1 MKTLLCISG
10 PTASGKTSL
19 AIDLAKTYQ
28 TEIISVDS
36 RQFYKEMSIGTAVPS
51 ESELKE
57 VKHHLI
63 QHKSVSEV
71 YTLGDFIQEA
81 RTILDSLFIKH
92 EFVVVVGGSA
102 LFMDALINGID
113 DFPEIPPSI
122 RHDLNAQLQ
131 KEGLKSLQ
139 DELKQKDPEYFDKVD
154 LNNPHRLIRALEVC
168 RSSNSPYSSF
178 LNKSSNKLPYR
189 ILHFGIKIERALLY
203 SRINERVDL
212 MVNDGL
218 FTEVQ
223 GLVRYKN
230 LNALNTVGYKEILSF
245 FDDQISREN
254 AVEEI
259 KKNSRRYAKRQL
271 TWYRKNEDI
280 HWVGFEMSRSQQL
293 QKIKSRIENKIK
305 IVILTGVSGVGKT
318 FLGQKLSELTAI
330 PFSDADDFHPEAN
343 KQKMK
348 SGVPLND
355 QDRLPW
361 LLDLNTHIKKSETAH
376 GLILACSAL
385 KHEYRRILKNQVKNK
400 INWVCLEANA
410 EVIQTRLQERKSHF
424 MPASLLQSQLDTYE
438 PTEDALHL
446 NTEESVETLCNAVL
460 FELYGT

>member
-51 ESELKE
+51 ESELNE

-113 DFPEIPPSI
+113 DFPKIPPSI

-139 DELKQKDPEYFDKVD
+139 DELKRKDPEYFDKVD

-203 SRINERVDL
+203 RRINERVDL

-230 LNALNTVGYKEILSF
+230 LNTLNTVGYKEILSF

-385 KHEYRRILKNQVKNK
+385 KHEYQRILEKEVKNK

-410 EVIQTRLQERKSHF
+410 EVIQTRLQERKNHF

-446 NTEESVETLCNAVL
+446 DTEESVETLCNAVL

>member
-131 KEGLKSLQ
+131 KEGLKPLQ

-385 KHEYRRILKNQVKNK
+385 KHEYQRILEKEVKNK

>member
-81 RTILDSLFIKH
+81 RTILDSLFITH
-92 EFVVVVGGSA
+92 EFVVAVGGST

-113 DFPEIPPSI
+113 DFPDIAPGI
-122 RHDLNAQLQ
+122 RHDLNTQLQ
-131 KEGLKSLQ
+131 KEGLKPLQ
-139 DELKQKDPEYFDKVD
+139 DELKQKDPKYFDKVD
-154 LNNPHRLIRALEVC
+154 VSNPHRLIRALEVC

-189 ILHFGIKIERALLY
+189 IFHFGIEIERELLY

-212 MVNDGL
+212 MVNNGL

-223 GLVRYKN
+223 RLVQYKE
-230 LNALNTVGYKEILSF
+230 LNALNTVGYREILSF
-245 FDDQISREN
+245 LDNQISRRN
-254 AVEEI
+254 AIEEI

-271 TWYRKNEDI
+271 TWYRKNENI

-293 QKIKSRIENKIK
+293 QKIKSRIENKSK

-348 SGVPLND
+348 SGIPLND
-355 QDRLPW
+355 KDRQPW
-361 LLDLNTHIKKSETAH
+361 LQDLNTHIKKSETAH

-385 KHEYRRILKNQVKNK
+385 KHEYRIILEKKVKNK

-410 EVIQTRLQERKSHF
+410 EIIQTRLEERKSHF
-424 MPASLLQSQLDTYE
+424 MPAILLQSQLDAYE
-438 PTEDALHL
+438 PSKDALHL
-446 NTEESVETLCNAVL
+446 NTEESVEALCNAVL

>member
-51 ESELKE
+51 ESKLKE

-71 YTLGDFIQEA
+71 YTLGDFVQEA
-81 RTILDSLFIKH
+81 RTILDSLFEKH
-92 EFVVVVGGSA
+92 EFVVAVGGSS

-113 DFPEIPPSI
+113 EFPDTEPSI
-122 RHDLNAQLQ
+122 RNDLNMQLQ

-139 DELKQKDPEYFDKVD
+139 DELKRTDPIYYHKVD
-154 LNNPHRLIRALEVC
+154 KNNPHRLIRALEVC

-178 LNKSSNKLPYR
+178 LNKSSNKLSYR
-189 ILHFGIKIERALLY
+189 VLHFGIELERAFLY
-203 SRINERVDL
+203 GRINERVDL
-212 MVNDGL
+212 MVKGGL
-218 FTEVQ
+218 FEEVQ
-223 GLVRYKN
+223 HLVQHKE
-230 LNALNTVGYKEILSF
+230 LNALNTVGYKEIFSF
-245 FDDQISREN
+245 FDNQISRKN
-254 AVEEI
+254 AIKEI

-280 HWVGFEMSRSQQL
+280 HWIGFEMSRSQQL
-293 QKIKSRIENKIK
+293 QKIKSRIKNFRE

-318 FLGQKLSELTAI
+318 FLGQKLAEITAI
-330 PFSDADDFHPEAN
+330 PFSDADDFHPETN

-361 LLDLNTHIKKSETAH
+361 LKHINEHIKKSEIKH
-376 GLILACSAL
+376 GIILACSAL
-385 KHEYRRILKNQVKNK
+385 KNEYRTVLQKDVENK
-400 INWVCLEANA
+400 IIWVSLEANPKLIHSR
-410 EVIQTRLQERKSHF
+410 IQRREKHF
-424 MPASLLQSQLDTYE
+424 MPAALLQSQLDTFE
-438 PTEDALHL
+438 RPEHALNL
-446 NTEESVETLCNAVL
+446 NTEKPAKDLCGAVL
-460 FELYGT
+460 IKLYGK

>member
-212 MVNDGL
+212 MVNEGL

-385 KHEYRRILKNQVKNK
+385 KHEYQRILEKEVKNK

>member
-168 RSSNSPYSSF
+168 RSTNSPYSSF

-212 MVNDGL
+212 MVNEGL

-385 KHEYRRILKNQVKNK
+385 KHEYQRILEKEVKNK

>member
-122 RHDLNAQLQ
+122 RHNLNAQLQ

-168 RSSNSPYSSF
+168 RSTNSPYSSF

-212 MVNDGL
+212 MVNEGL

-385 KHEYRRILKNQVKNK
+385 KHEYQRILEKEVKNK

>member
-122 RHDLNAQLQ
+122 RHNLNAQLQ
-131 KEGLKSLQ
+131 KEGLKPLQ

-168 RSSNSPYSSF
+168 RSTNSPYSSF

-385 KHEYRRILKNQVKNK
+385 KHEYRRILKNEVKNK

>member
-28 TEIISVDS
+28 TEIVSVDS

-113 DFPEIPPSI
+113 DFPKIPPSI
-122 RHDLNAQLQ
+122 RYDLNAQLQ
-131 KEGLKSLQ
+131 KEGLKPLQ

-168 RSSNSPYSSF
+168 RSTNSPYSSF

-293 QKIKSRIENKIK
+293 QKIKSRIENNIK

-361 LLDLNTHIKKSETAH
+361 LMDLNTHIKKSETAH

-385 KHEYRRILKNQVKNK
+385 KHEYRRILEKEVNNK

-446 NTEESVETLCNAVL
+446 NTEKSVETLCNAVL

>member
-10 PTASGKTSL
+10 PTASGKTGL

-36 RQFYKEMSIGTAVPS
+36 RQFYKEMSVGTAVPS

-81 RTILDSLFIKH
+81 RIILDSLFIKH

-131 KEGLKSLQ
+131 KEGLKPLQ

-178 LNKSSNKLPYR
+178 LNKSLNKLPYR

-385 KHEYRRILKNQVKNK
+385 KHEYRRILKNEVKNK

>member
-1 MKTLLCISG
+1 MKTLLCVSG

-36 RQFYKEMSIGTAVPS
+36 RQFYKEMMIGTAVPS
-51 ESELKE
+51 DSELKE

-63 QHKSVSEV
+63 QHKSVCEV
-71 YTLGDFIQEA
+71 YTLGDFVQEA
-81 RTILDSLFIKH
+81 RTILDALFAKH
-92 EFVVVVGGSA
+92 EFVVAVGGST

-113 DFPEIPPSI
+113 EFPEIETSI
-122 RHDLNAQLQ
+122 RNDLNTQLQ

-139 DELKQKDPEYFDKVD
+139 DELKQKDPEYYDKVD
-154 LNNPHRLIRALEVC
+154 INNPHRLIRALEVC
-168 RSSNSPYSSF
+168 RSSGSPYSSF

-189 ILHFGIKIERALLY
+189 ILHFGIEIERALLY
-203 SRINERVDL
+203 NRINKRVDL
-212 MVNDGL
+212 MVHEGL

-223 GLVRYKN
+223 NLVQHKE
-230 LNALNTVGYKEILSF
+230 LNALNTVGYKEAFSF
-245 FDDQISREN
+245 FDNQISREH
-254 AVEEI
+254 AIEEI

-280 HWVGFEMSRSQQL
+280 HWVGFELSRSHQL
-293 QKIKSRIENKIK
+293 QKIKSRIENKRE
-305 IVILTGVSGVGKT
+305 IVIITGVSGVGKT
-318 FLGQKLSELTAI
+318 FLGQKLSDITAI

-361 LLDLNTHIKKSETAH
+361 LQELNSHIKKSETAH

-385 KHEYRRILKNQVKNK
+385 KHEYRRILEKDVNNK

-410 EVIQTRLQERKSHF
+410 EVIQKRLQERRDHF
-424 MPASLLQSQLDTYE
+424 MPESLLQSQLDTYE
-438 PTEDALHL
+438 RDENAIQL
-446 NTEESVETLCNAVL
+446 NTEKPVEALCNAIL
-460 FELYGT
+460 FELYGA

>member
-168 RSSNSPYSSF
+168 RSTNSPYSSF

-212 MVNDGL
+212 MVNEGL

-245 FDDQISREN
+245 FDHQISREN

-385 KHEYRRILKNQVKNK
+385 KHEYQRILEKEVKNK

>member
-81 RTILDSLFIKH
+81 RTILDSLFIKQ

-113 DFPEIPPSI
+113 DFPKIPPSI

-212 MVNDGL
+212 MVNEGL

-223 GLVRYKN
+223 GLVRHKK

-280 HWVGFEMSRSQQL
+280 HWIGFEMSRSQQL

-330 PFSDADDFHPEAN
+330 PFLDADDFHPEAN

-385 KHEYRRILKNQVKNK
+385 KHEYKRILEKEVKNK

-446 NTEESVETLCNAVL
+446 DTEESVETLCNAVL

>member
-113 DFPEIPPSI
+113 DFPKIPPSI

-168 RSSNSPYSSF
+168 RSTNSPYSSF

-385 KHEYRRILKNQVKNK
+385 KHEYQRILEKEVKNK